1 MNNKVVIKS
10 NKFGITV
17 VLDKDTEY
25 EELKNIIRDKF
36 QQSSKFFGKT
46 DVVLAFEGKILTTE
60 QQHEILNT
68 ISEVTDVN
76 VICIVDNDEN
86 LEAKYEK
93 VMNDTKNSPVS
104 QLFYKGTL
112 RSGQVLETE
121 NSIIVL
127 GDVNPGGKI
136 ISKGNIVILGS
147 LRGTVYAGAGG
158 NEHAFVVA
166 LEMNPMQVKIADV
179 IARSSDSAPIKKN
192 KTILPKIAYVYEGNI
207 YVEDLNQDNL
217 EDIKLD

>member
-25 EELKNIIRDKF
+25 EELKNILRDKF
-36 QQSSKFFGKT
+36 EQSSKFFGET
-46 DVVLAFEGKILTTE
+46 DVVLAFEGKVLTTE

-68 ISEVTDVN
+68 ISEVSSVN
-76 VICIVDNDEN
+76 VICIVDNNEE

-93 VMNDTKNSPVS
+93 VMNDSKNSQIS

-121 NSIIVL
+121 TSIIVL

-136 ISKGNIVILGS
+136 ISKGNVVILGS
-147 LRGTVYAGAGG
+147 LRGTAYAGAGG

-179 IARSSDSAPIKKN
+179 IARSSDSAPTRKN
-192 KTILPKIAYVYEGNI
+192 KVAMPKIAYVYEGNI

>member
-25 EELKNIIRDKF
+25 EELKNIVRDKF
-36 QQSSKFFGKT
+36 QQSSKFFGET

-68 ISEVTDVN
+68 ISEVTAVN
-76 VICIVDNDEN
+76 VICIVDNNEE

-93 VMNDTKNSPVS
+93 VMNDAKNSPVS

-136 ISKGNIVILGS
+136 ISKGNVVVLGS

-179 IARSSDSAPIKKN
+179 IARSSDSAPIRKN
-192 KTILPKIAYVYEGNI
+192 KAVMPKIAYVYEGNI

>member
-1 MNNKVVIKS
+1 MNNKAVIKS

-25 EELKNIIRDKF
+25 DELKNILRDKF
-36 QQSSKFFGKT
+36 EQSSKFFGET
-46 DVVLAFEGKILTTE
+46 DVVLAFEGKVLTTE

-68 ISEVTDVN
+68 ISEVTSVN
-76 VICIVDNDEN
+76 VICIVDNNEE

-93 VMNDTKNSPVS
+93 VMNDAKNSQIS

-136 ISKGNIVILGS
+136 ISKGNVVILGS

-179 IARSSDSAPIKKN
+179 IARSSDSAPTKKN
-192 KTILPKIAYVYEGNI
+192 KVAKPKIAYVYEGNI